1 LRGTVRSEGLSGA
14 QSVDIRVREYE
25 HQKQDK
31 ARTPLEASRSSRVD
45 RGHKAP
51 AFILPSGVFAARPEP
66 GPKNVGHASYFL
78 SCAGACR
85 TPSCHVG
92 HCIAAMNRPHERE
105 RAPVGVEMPVFI
117 VAQYG
122 HHLCFTAILLLR
134 ILTMPTGSAHLQ
146 AGTEAL
152 EAVDGGAS
160 VNTRRQRTQ
169 SESPSAISSVPV
181 CVHTVITV
189 FY

>member
-1 LRGTVRSEGLSGA
+1 LRGTVRSEGPSGA

-51 AFILPSGVFAARPEP
+51 AFILPSGVFATCPDP

-92 HCIAAMNRPHERE
+92 HCIAAISRPHERE
-105 RAPVGVEMPVFI
+105 RAP
-117 VAQYG
+117 
-122 HHLCFTAILLLR
+122 HLCFTAMLLSR

-160 VNTRRQRTQ
+160 VNMRRQRTQ

-181 CVHTVITV
+181 CAHTVIRV